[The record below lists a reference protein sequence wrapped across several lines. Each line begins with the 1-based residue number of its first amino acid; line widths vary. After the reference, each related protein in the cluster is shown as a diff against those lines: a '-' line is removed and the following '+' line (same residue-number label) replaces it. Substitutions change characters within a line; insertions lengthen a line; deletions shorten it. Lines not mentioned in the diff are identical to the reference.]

1 MQCLGV
7 KASKSIHV
15 RDRDR
20 DREREKFVVLLNLS
34 AVLLAACLDEVTFRS
49 VAVWS
54 YEVCAVIMLLM
65 VDSNT
70 TTFL

>member
-1 MQCLGV
+1 M
-7 KASKSIHV
+7 
-15 RDRDR
+15 
-20 DREREKFVVLLNLS
+20 LLNLS

-70 TTFL
+70 ATFL